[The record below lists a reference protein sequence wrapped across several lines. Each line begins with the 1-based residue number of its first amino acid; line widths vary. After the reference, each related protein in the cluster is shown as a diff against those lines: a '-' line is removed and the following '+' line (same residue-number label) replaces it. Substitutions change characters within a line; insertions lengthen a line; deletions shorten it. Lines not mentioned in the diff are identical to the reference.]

1 MALSKT
7 ITLLSLLASALSS
20 LLHPADAAAAALVDS
35 ATKINFDDKLGG
47 LSLFGVGV
55 RKKGPIKVYSVGM
68 YSGDDAK
75 ETISSVT
82 KSDALSTL
90 CKSITATSKTTFV
103 LKMNFKVGAE
113 KMADAIAE
121 SVNPRSSN
129 KAQVETLKKL
139 ILDGV
144 AAKGAATPGTTLR
157 FDCSDEGVK
166 VSVDGKEIGTAPGL
180 KKAFCEVYLDDK
192 CVSPALRNSCV
203 ENCCS

>member
-1 MALSKT
+1 MHLFSLQLSNKFT
-7 ITLLSLLASALSS
+7 TY
-20 LLHPADAAAAALVDS
+20 
-35 ATKINFDDKLGG
+35 NE
-47 LSLFGVGV
+47 
-55 RKKGPIKVYSVGM
+55 RQVYSVGM

-75 ETISSVT
+75 ESIASTP
-82 KSDALSTL
+82 KSNALSKL
-90 CKSITATSKTTFV
+90 CNSITASEQTTFV

-113 KMADAIAE
+113 KMAAAIAE
-121 SVNPRSSN
+121 SVNPRASN

-144 AAKGAATPGTTLR
+144 AAKGAATPGTTLK

-166 VSVDGKEIGTAPGL
+166 VSVDSKVIGVAPGL

-203 ENCCS
+203 ENCCN

>member
-1 MALSKT
+1 
-7 ITLLSLLASALSS
+7 
-20 LLHPADAAAAALVDS
+20 
-35 ATKINFDDKLGG
+35 
-47 LSLFGVGV
+47 
-55 RKKGPIKVYSVGM
+55 M

-75 ETISSVT
+75 KSVASIP
-82 KSDALSTL
+82 KSDKGAALSTL
-90 CKSITATSKTTFV
+90 CKSITSASETTFL

-113 KMADAIAE
+113 KMAAAIAE
-121 SVNPRSSN
+121 SVNPRASN

-144 AAKGAATPGTTLR
+144 AAKGAATPGTTLQ

-166 VSVDGKEIGTAPGL
+166 VSVDGKEVGTSPGL
-180 KKAFCEVYLDDK
+180 KQAFCEVYLDDK

>member
-1 MALSKT
+1 
-7 ITLLSLLASALSS
+7 
-20 LLHPADAAAAALVDS
+20 
-35 ATKINFDDKLGG
+35 
-47 LSLFGVGV
+47 
-55 RKKGPIKVYSVGM
+55 VGM
-68 YSGDDAK
+68 YSGDEAK
-75 ETISSVT
+75 ESIASIP
-82 KSDALSTL
+82 KSDKDTALSTL
-90 CKSITATSKTTFV
+90 CNLITATSETTTTFL

-121 SVNPRSSN
+121 SVNPRASN

-144 AAKGAATPGTTLR
+144 AAKGAATPGTTLQ
-157 FDCSDEGVK
+157 FDCSDEGVR

>member
-75 ETISSVT
+75 ERISSVT